1 MFGVICTPHDCRRE
15 DTTRSVNISAAS
27 AVHGN
32 VCHTHHGSETS
43 GAAVLYKCEH
53 MSMAMTLGLV
63 PGVRPSVVV
72 VFFFFR
78 RPMCAS
84 PQFDKCATDLYNC
97 SVDKRCAKIH
107 RFMTKYTRPIPQ
119 LMILY
124 IRLMYRNRRAK
135 IQAGQLDLLLGGN
148 LTFQLQN

>member
-72 VFFFFR
+72 VFFFSDVQCVR
-78 RPMCAS
+78 AHSLTNVQRIYIIVLSTNDA
-84 PQFDKCATDLYNC
+84 L
-97 SVDKRCAKIH
+97 
-107 RFMTKYTRPIPQ
+107 KYT
-119 LMILY
+119 
-124 IRLMYRNRRAK
+124 
-135 IQAGQLDLLLGGN
+135 GS
-148 LTFQLQN
+148 